1 MQPEI
6 ATSKAP
12 LALRFEVVTTPQQFL
27 IASAIRSICFL
38 EEHGTTVEWL
48 FDGNDY
54 TASHVVIYDGA
65 TPIGTARVRWFK
77 DFAKI
82 ERTSFRKAYRSVAV
96 LKAFGAFGFDHCARK
111 GYTRII
117 THASAKYAR
126 LWKIVLGFRDVNKEP
141 AYFEGHEP
149 YYELWKDLE
158 PHPEAISLETSA
170 AILYRT
176 EGHWDTPMADER

>member
-1 MQPEI
+1 MQPERVEI
-6 ATSKAP
+6 IEP
-12 LALRFEVVTTPQQFL
+12 PALHFEVVTTPQQWL

-38 EEHGTTVEWL
+38 EEHGASVEWL

-54 TASHVVIYDGA
+54 MASHVVIYDGA
-65 TPIGTARVRWFK
+65 VPIGTARVRWFK

-82 ERTSFRKAYRSVAV
+82 ERTSFRKAYRSIAV
-96 LKAFGAFGFDHCARK
+96 LKAFGAFGFEHCARK

-126 LWKIVLGFRDVNKEP
+126 LWRIVLGFRSVNKEP

-158 PHPEAISLETSA
+158 PHPDALSLGSSA
-170 AILYRT
+170 SLLYRI
-176 EGHWDTPMADER
+176 EGHWDEPGPDER